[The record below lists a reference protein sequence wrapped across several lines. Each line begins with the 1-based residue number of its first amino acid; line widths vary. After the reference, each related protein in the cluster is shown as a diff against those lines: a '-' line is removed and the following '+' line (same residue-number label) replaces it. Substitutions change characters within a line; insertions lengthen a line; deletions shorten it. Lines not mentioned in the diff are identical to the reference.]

1 MGEEEYIKIAK
12 RVNVHNFYGFMDSY
26 NLTHG
31 ELLGI
36 INYGIHSDISKFQK
50 IIYTNY
56 YMINNVFYVLLIL
69 N

>member
-50 IIYTNY
+50 
-56 YMINNVFYVLLIL
+56 NNLYHL
-69 N
+69 